1 MEARNETGT
10 VEARPSL
17 EERMARVEGL
27 LEGVREE
34 IKGVHRRIDDV
45 YHQIS
50 EVHRRIDRLVMWLV
64 GLMLT
69 TWVTIMLTLIAI
81 LFKLR

>member
-1 MEARNETGT
+1 METKT
-10 VEARPSL
+10 M
-17 EERMARVEGL
+17 EERMTKVEEMLEGL
-27 LEGVREE
+27 WKSQIESNTRLERLQEVVGFLREE
-34 IKGVHRRIDDV
+34 VK
-45 YHQIS
+45 
-50 EVHRRIDRLVMWLV
+50 EVNRRIDRLVMWLV